1 VDFQLRPAAAALSA
15 LLALVLIW
23 RNRASSRA
31 SFNKPGISLM
41 TSAQEPAFGVG
52 DASFQAAGGESGLQ
66 RLVADFYQVMEEAPQ
81 AAIVRAMYPDD
92 VSAARDRLASFLS
105 GWLGGPKR
113 YAEKYGGI
121 SIPQFHTRWQ
131 VGEAEHDA
139 WLFCMEQAI
148 ARQPYTPEFAEYL
161 LRQLRVPAERIRQAQ
176 AAWPARPGQ
185 S

>member
-1 VDFQLRPAAAALSA
+1 MNLDQRL
-15 LLALVLIW
+15 
-23 RNRASSRA
+23 
-31 SFNKPGISLM
+31 
-41 TSAQEPAFGVG
+41 AFGVG
-52 DASFQAAGGESGLQ
+52 DASFQAAGGEIGLHQ
-66 RLVADFYQVMEEAPQ
+66 LVADFYKVMEEAPQ
-81 AAIVRAMYPDD
+81 AAVVRAMYPPD
-92 VSAARDRLASFLS
+92 VNEAQDRLASFLS

-131 VGEAEHDA
+131 VGEAERDA

-161 LRQLRVPAERIRQAQ
+161 LRQLRVPAERIRQVQ
-176 AAWPARPGQ
+176 AACPVRPGQ